1 MQLEEQL
8 KAGIAQAIT
17 ELYGESLPEIKLEI
31 TNKDFEGDYTFVV
44 FPLLRVSKKKPEET
58 ATEIGEK
65 MLSLGAPI
73 TAYNVV
79 KGFLNLVLKSE
90 IWTSFFGAILECKS
104 VWISCKQE
112 QQGNG
117 GVLFSQHK

>member
-44 FPLLRVSKKKPEET
+44 FQLLRVSKKKPEET
-58 ATEIGEK
+58 AIEIGEK

-90 IWTSFFGAILECKS
+90 IWTSFLAQSWNANQFGFHASKNS
-104 VWISCKQE
+104 M
-112 QQGNG
+112 
-117 GVLFSQHK
+117 